1 MVQLPSFMIVRKWE
15 WSEDMSEVI
24 YGSEV
29 SKQIKDGL
37 KQQIEELKTAGKRLP
52 KLVVVLVGDNQASL
66 SYVTG
71 KEKACKAIGME
82 NELIQMPQDTKEETL
97 LALID
102 QLNEDETVD
111 GILVQLP
118 LPSQIKEDH
127 VIAHIDPSKDVDGFH
142 PLNIGKLLLQEETF
156 VSCTPKG
163 IMRLLESI
171 GYDDLS
177 GKRAVVVGRSNIVGK
192 PVAQL
197 LMNKNATVTV
207 CHSRT
212 KDIESVCKEADILI
226 AAIGKAN
233 YINRQ
238 WVKEGAVVIDVGI
251 NRDENNKM
259 CGDVDFEDVKDIVSF
274 ITPVPKGVGPM
285 TIAMLLENT
294 LQSYRKR
301 EG

>member
-1 MVQLPSFMIVRKWE
+1 
-15 WSEDMSEVI
+15 MSAVV
-24 YGSEV
+24 YGSEIA
-29 SKQIKDGL
+29 KDIKAGL
-37 KQQIEELKTAGKRLP
+37 KLEIDQIIAQGKRVP
-52 KLVVVLVGDNQASL
+52 KLVVILVGDNQASV

-71 KEKACKAIGME
+71 KEKACKAVGME
-82 NELIQMPQDTKEETL
+82 NELIMLPETTREEEL
-97 LALID
+97 LSLID
-102 QLNEDETVD
+102 QLNEDDVVD

-118 LPSQIKEDH
+118 LPKHIKEDH
-127 VIAHIDPSKDVDGFH
+127 VIFAISPEKDVDGFH
-142 PLNIGKLLLQEETF
+142 PYNIGKLMLQEETF

-163 IMRLLESI
+163 IMRILETI

-212 KDIESVCKEADILI
+212 KDIEAVCREADILI
-226 AAIGKAN
+226 AAIGKAKFIDHN
-233 YINRQ
+233 
-238 WVKEGAVVIDVGI
+238 WVKQGAVVIDVGI
-251 NRDENNKM
+251 NRDEHNKM
-259 CGDVDFEDVKDIVSF
+259 CGDVDFEDVKDIASY

-294 LQSYRKR
+294 LQSYRRR